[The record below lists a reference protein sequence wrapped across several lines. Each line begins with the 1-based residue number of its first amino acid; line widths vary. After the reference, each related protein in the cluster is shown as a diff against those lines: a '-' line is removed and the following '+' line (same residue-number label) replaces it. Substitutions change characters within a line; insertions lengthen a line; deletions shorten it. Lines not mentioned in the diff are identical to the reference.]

1 MILPPFVPFC
11 ETLFAWPVYPFDPAP
26 LKLHKAPQKVPP
38 VMVMKGL
45 QFLGAGAKTILLKE
59 RQVYM

>member
-1 MILPPFVPFC
+1 MILPSFVHFC

-26 LKLHKAPQKVPP
+26 LQLHEAPLKAPP

-45 QFLGAGAKTILLKE
+45 QIWGAGAETILLKGV
-59 RQVYM
+59 QVYM